1 MLSGSAQTRRK
12 PSDLAPSLPGRLR
25 AMARRAVHNTR
36 TLIRPLAKLAMILL
50 PLKPHLSSARGK
62 ALS

>member
-1 MLSGSAQTRRK
+1 
-12 PSDLAPSLPGRLR
+12 
-25 AMARRAVHNTR
+25 MARRAVHDTR
-36 TLIRPLAKLAMILL
+36 TLMRPLAKLAMILL